1 MRTLILALLVLLVLS
16 SVSQGSHFIRRILRK
31 PLCDEFPERQSSLTD
46 NEVLIRSP
54 TTGEISNIITS
65 IEIATIIPSHGMNT
79 LSPTRSLSKAFRLG
93 FYFFLWYFFTVV
105 YNVSN
110 KRVLND
116 LPLPATVA
124 AIQIIIGIPVF
135 LPVWLIKRPN
145 FDAFKSVLPALCKIG
160 FCHALGNLATV
171 VSLSQGAVS
180 FTHIIKAAE
189 PIFSAVLSASI
200 YGDYSST
207 SVYLSLIPIVF
218 GVALASVREL
228 SFTWT
233 GFLAGMAS
241 NLFYQLRIVL
251 SKKELTNESNSLSP
265 ANFFRVLTI
274 ISAVELLPISIAL
287 EGYKLRSVWELAIAN
302 GVDMDNLISNI
313 LISGFSSYCYNEVSF
328 WILGSISPMTHAV
341 GNTIKR
347 VVIIMASI
355 MILKSSISTHGVV
368 GSVIAILGTLLYS
381 FVGHRAS
388 QLDQRKITQQ
398 KNLS

>member
-1 MRTLILALLVLLVLS
+1 MRTLILVLLVLF
-16 SVSQGSHFIRRILRK
+16 SVSEGSQFIRRFLRR
-31 PLCDEFPERQSSLTD
+31 PLSNELPERKTSLTD
-46 NEVLIRSP
+46 YEVSITPP
-54 TTGEISNIITS
+54 TNSDISNSTFS
-65 IEIATIIPSHGMNT
+65 VEIATIIPPHGMTT

-124 AIQIIIGIPVF
+124 AIQILIGIPVF

-200 YGDYSST
+200 YGDYSPT
-207 SVYLSLIPIVF
+207 SVYITLIPIVL
-218 GVALASVREL
+218 GVAVASVKEL
-228 SFTWT
+228 SFTWI

-287 EGYKLRSVWELAIAN
+287 EGYKLRSVWDSAIAN

-355 MILKSSISTHGVV
+355 IILKSPISTHGVI
-368 GSVIAILGTLLYS
+368 GSAVAVIGTFLYS

-388 QLDQRKITQQ
+388 LLDQRKIP
-398 KNLS
+398 K

>member
-1 MRTLILALLVLLVLS
+1 MRTLILVLLVLF
-16 SVSQGSHFIRRILRK
+16 SVSEGSQFIRRFLRR
-31 PLCDEFPERQSSLTD
+31 PLSNESPERKTSLTD
-46 NEVLIRSP
+46 YEVSITPP
-54 TTGEISNIITS
+54 TNSDISNSTFS
-65 IEIATIIPSHGMNT
+65 VEIATIIPPHGMTT

-124 AIQIIIGIPVF
+124 AIQILIGIPVF

-200 YGDYSST
+200 YGDYSPT
-207 SVYLSLIPIVF
+207 SVYITLIPIVL
-218 GVALASVREL
+218 GVAVASVKEL
-228 SFTWT
+228 SFTWI

-241 NLFYQLRIVL
+241 NFFYQLRIVL

-287 EGYKLRSVWELAIAN
+287 EGYKLRSVWDSAIAN

-355 MILKSSISTHGVV
+355 IILKSPISTHGVI
-368 GSVIAILGTLLYS
+368 GSAVAVIGTFLYS

-388 QLDQRKITQQ
+388 LLDQRKIP
-398 KNLS
+398 K

>member
-1 MRTLILALLVLLVLS
+1 MRTLILVLLVLF
-16 SVSQGSHFIRRILRK
+16 SVSEGTQFIRRFLRR
-31 PLCDEFPERQSSLTD
+31 PLSNESPERKTSLTD
-46 NEVLIRSP
+46 YEVSITPP
-54 TTGEISNIITS
+54 TNSDISNSTFS
-65 IEIATIIPSHGMNT
+65 VEIATIIPPHGMTT

-124 AIQIIIGIPVF
+124 AIQILIGIPVF

-200 YGDYSST
+200 YGDYSPT
-207 SVYLSLIPIVF
+207 SVYITLIPIVL
-218 GVALASVREL
+218 GVAVASVKEL
-228 SFTWT
+228 SFTWI

-241 NLFYQLRIVL
+241 NFFYQLRIVL

-287 EGYKLRSVWELAIAN
+287 EGYKLRSVWDSAIAN

-355 MILKSSISTHGVV
+355 IILKSPISTHGVI
-368 GSVIAILGTLLYS
+368 GSAVAVIGTFLYS

-388 QLDQRKITQQ
+388 LLDQRKIP
-398 KNLS
+398 K